1 MYQRILVPVDGSATS
16 GRALAE
22 AIKFAQQHNARV
34 EVAHVLEDIGYL
46 DEENYLNYAG
56 LVDSLKRSGEKMLAE
71 AQMKL
76 KQAGVP
82 VETKLLEAKG
92 ERVAHVIIAEAKN
105 AQADLI
111 IVGTHGRSGFS
122 RMLLGSVA
130 EGVVRTADIPILLIH
145 GG

>member
-34 EVAHVLEDIGYL
+34 EVVHVLEDIGYL
-46 DEENYLNYAG
+46 DEENYLNYTE

-71 AQMKL
+71 AQMKF

-92 ERVAHVIIAEAKN
+92 ERVAHVITAEAKN

>member
-22 AIKFAQQHNARV
+22 AIKFAQQYNARV
-34 EVAHVLEDIGYL
+34 EVVHVLEDIGYL
-46 DEENYLNYAG
+46 DEENYLNYAE
-56 LVDSLKRSGEKMLAE
+56 LVDSLKRSGEKILAA

-76 KQAGVP
+76 KQAGVL
-82 VETKLLEAKG
+82 VETKLLEANG
-92 ERVAHVIIAEAKN
+92 ERVAHVITAEAKN

>member
-1 MYQRILVPVDGSATS
+1 M
-16 GRALAE
+16 
-22 AIKFAQQHNARV
+22 
-34 EVAHVLEDIGYL
+34 EVVHVLEEIGYF
-46 DEENYLNYAG
+46 DEENYLNYAE
-56 LVDSLKRSGEKMLAE
+56 LVDSLRHSGEKILAE

-82 VETKLLEAKG
+82 VETKLLEANG
-92 ERVAHVIIAEAKN
+92 ERVAHVITVEAKN
-105 AQADLI
+105 TQTDLI

-130 EGVVRTADIPILLIH
+130 EGILRTADIPILLIR

>member
-16 GRALAE
+16 GRAVAE
-22 AIKFAQQHNARV
+22 AIKFAQQHKARV
-34 EVAHVLEDIGYL
+34 EVVHVLEEIRYF
-46 DEENYLNYAG
+46 DEENYLNYAELAN
-56 LVDSLKRSGEKMLAE
+56 LVKRSGEKILAD

-82 VETKLLEAKG
+82 VETKLLEANG
-92 ERVAHVIIAEAKN
+92 ERVAHVIAAEAKN
-105 AQADLI
+105 TQVDLI

-130 EGVVRTADIPILLIH
+130 EGVVRTADIPILLIR
-145 GG
+145 GA